1 MAVNILC
8 RIESLDSVEMQEI
21 RWNPVLSEWV
31 IIASHRE
38 SRPLD
43 AGASVQTTCPFCP
56 PSPEVEGDWDVK
68 VLPNKFPLLVPD
80 PPPPQSNDHW
90 LYKVRPGRGVC
101 EVVLETKE
109 HDADLAD
116 LPVGRLKRVLEV
128 FAERYRELAAK
139 PYVRYVFIFR
149 NKGREIGVTLH
160 HPHSQIACFPFIP
173 PLIRRELRSSQQFM
187 RKRRKCLFCTILDH
201 ERRTGQ
207 RVVFENESFTVFLPF
222 YARWP
227 YETQIFPR
235 RHIQSLADLKPR
247 EFSSLA
253 DALKRVLVGYN
264 ELFGFSMPY
273 IMALHQKPTDKR
285 RYGHY
290 HFHIEFYP
298 PYRNKDILKFPAGVE
313 RATGT
318 FTYDYEP
325 ESKAQE
331 LRTALGRADRPE

>member
-1 MAVNILC
+1 
-8 RIESLDSVEMQEI
+8 MQEI

-31 IIASHRE
+31 IIASHRK
-38 SRPLD
+38 SRPVD
-43 AGASVQTTCPFCP
+43 AGASTQASCPFCP
-56 PSPEVEGDWDVK
+56 PSPEVEGEWDVK

-80 PPPPQSNDHW
+80 PPLPESSDHW
-90 LYKVRPGRGVC
+90 LYKVRPGKGVC
-101 EVVLETKE
+101 EVVIETKE

-116 LPVGRLKRVLEV
+116 LPVERLKRVLEV
-128 FAERYRELAAK
+128 FADRYRELGARS
-139 PYVRYVFIFR
+139 YVKYVFIFR
-149 NKGREIGVTLH
+149 NKGKEIGVTLH
-160 HPHSQIACFPFIP
+160 HPHSQIVCFPFIP
-173 PLIRRELRSSQQFM
+173 PLIKRELRSSQQFM
-187 RKRRKCLFCTILDH
+187 KKRRKCLFCTILDH
-201 ERRTGQ
+201 ERKAGQ

-235 RHIQSLADLKPR
+235 RHIQSAADLKPN

-253 DALKRVLVGYN
+253 DTLKHVLVGYN

-273 IMALHQKPTDKR
+273 IMALHQKPTDKGNYR
-285 RYGHY
+285 HY

-298 PYRNKDILKFPAGVE
+298 PYRSRDILKFPAGVE

-325 ESKAQE
+325 ESRAQE
-331 LRTALGRADRPE
+331 LRAAFARAGHAK